1 MRGAW
6 KRFVHMPDTARAWL
20 LAKMAGVF
28 VLVLLYA
35 LGGASLYLRRQYLN
49 TTPTPPPTRIVIVRP
64 TDEPEP
70 PPEPAPTQEPSPT
83 LYPTIT
89 PSEQDS

>member
-1 MRGAW
+1 
-6 KRFVHMPDTARAWL
+6 MPDTARAWL
-20 LAKMAGVF
+20 LAKIAGVC

-35 LGGASLYLRRQYLN
+35 LGGISLYLRRQYLS

-64 TDEPEP
+64 TETPETTP
-70 PPEPAPTQEPSPT
+70 AAAPTKNPSPT

-89 PSEQDS
+89 PSGQGS

>member
-6 KRFVHMPDTARAWL
+6 KRFWHMPDTARAWL
-20 LAKMAGVF
+20 LAKIAGVC

-35 LGGASLYLRRQYLN
+35 LGGVSLYLRKQYLSA
-49 TTPTPPPTRIVIVRP
+49 TPTPPPPRIVIVGP
-64 TDEPEP
+64 TAAPVPSPEPEP
-70 PPEPAPTQEPSPT
+70 TEKPSPT

-89 PSEQDS
+89 PSG